1 MSMAHLT
8 VRRVSKEFDIF
19 KSALKPIAVKT
30 RHIQTGNRF
39 ERHKKDG
46 REKDKEGANWGSAG
60 VFGLSASVATIG
72 LYSAFS
78 KRNVLA
84 EEDETKKEI
93 IHQENR

>member
-1 MSMAHLT
+1 MAHLT

-19 KSALKPIAVKT
+19 KSGLKPIAVKT
-30 RHIQTGNRF
+30 RYIQSGHRF
-39 ERHKKDG
+39 EHHKEDG
-46 REKDKEGANWGSAG
+46 REKDKEGTNWGWAG
-60 VFGLSASVATIG
+60 VFGLSASVAAIG
-72 LYSAFS
+72 LYTAIL

>member
-1 MSMAHLT
+1 MNMAHLT

-30 RHIQTGNRF
+30 RHIQSGHRF
-39 ERHKKDG
+39 EHHKKDG
-46 REKDKEGANWGSAG
+46 REKGKEGTNWGSAG
-60 VFGLSASVATIG
+60 VFGLSASVAVIG
-72 LYSAFS
+72 LHTAISR
-78 KRNVLA
+78 RNVLA

>member
-30 RHIQTGNRF
+30 RHIQSGHRF
-39 ERHKKDG
+39 EHHKEDG
-46 REKDKEGANWGSAG
+46 REKDKEGTNWGSAG
-60 VFGLSASVATIG
+60 VFGLSASVAAIG
-72 LYSAFS
+72 LHTAIL
-78 KRNVLA
+78 KGNVLA